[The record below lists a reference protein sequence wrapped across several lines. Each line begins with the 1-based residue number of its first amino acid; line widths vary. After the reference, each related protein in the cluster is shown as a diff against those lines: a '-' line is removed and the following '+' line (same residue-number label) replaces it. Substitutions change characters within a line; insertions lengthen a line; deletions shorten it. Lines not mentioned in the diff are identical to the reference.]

1 MSRLLLISFFT
12 TATLFACADKYG
24 TTQNPI
30 TEQGDCTL
38 TQGYW
43 KNHPTEWPVT
53 SLALGNRTYSEA
65 EALQVLGTPVSGNG
79 LLSLAHQLIA
89 AKLNVAS
96 GASDTAGT
104 AIAQADAMIG
114 NLVLPPIGAGYLA
127 PSTTAPLAQALDD
140 YNTGK
145 TGPGH
150 CGDVGK
156 PECTCGDGVVHAPEQ
171 CDDGN
176 TVDGDGC
183 SSICR
188 IEGLQ

>member
-1 MSRLLLISFFT
+1 MLKLFFIATITSSLLACNDQYGST
-12 TATLFACADKYG
+12 T
-24 TTQNPI
+24 NPI

-43 KNHPTEWPVT
+43 KNHPSEWPINSVQLGAVT
-53 SLALGNRTYSEA
+53 YTKT
-65 EALQVLGTPVSGNG
+65 EALSIFSQPVNGNG
-79 LLSLAHQLIA
+79 LVSLAHQLLA

-96 GASDTAGT
+96 GASNTVVSE
-104 AIAQADAMIG
+104 IAQADTVIG
-114 NLVLPPIGAGYLA
+114 GLVVPPVGTGYLA
-127 PSTTAPLAQALDD
+127 TSATSGLAQALDD
-140 YNTGK
+140 YNTGA

-150 CGDVGK
+150 CDGVGK
-156 PECTCGDGVVHAPEQ
+156 PDCACGDGVVHAPEE

-176 TVDGDGC
+176 KIDGDGC